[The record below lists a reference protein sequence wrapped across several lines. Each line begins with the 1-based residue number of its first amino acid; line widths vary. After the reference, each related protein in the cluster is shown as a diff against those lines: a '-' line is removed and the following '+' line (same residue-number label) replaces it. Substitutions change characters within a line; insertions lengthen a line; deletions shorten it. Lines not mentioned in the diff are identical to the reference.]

1 MPKRVG
7 FLYERMCDKDRIRA
21 AIQFAAKGKH
31 NRFDVKAVL
40 ADVDGHVDQLH
51 HLLVTHAFTP
61 STPRK
66 KQTFD
71 ICGKKW
77 RTIEYVKFF
86 PDGVIHTLMVMVLEP
101 IIMRGMSHWCCAS
114 VPGRGGKHAMKRVK
128 RILHNDPKGS
138 KYVCKMDVRHYYHS
152 VNRRRLIWA
161 LARKV
166 KDKKFLKLV
175 WDVLSPCEQG
185 LAIGYY
191 ICQWLANYFLEPLD
205 RFMTTLD
212 GVKHTVRYMD
222 DIVIFGPNKKK
233 LHRARKQIDAF
244 MRQALGLTMKGNWAV
259 FPLSARP
266 LDFVGYKF
274 YRDHITLR
282 KANFLRLTRQCRR
295 VQKKLLAGKP
305 VSWRQAASLLSRIGQ
320 LRHCDSY
327 SVRVKYVDPLGI
339 KTLKEVVRY
348 ESKRRQRTQQRLF
361 A

>member
-1 MPKRVG
+1 
-7 FLYERMCDKDRIRA
+7 MCDKDRIRA

-282 KANFLRLTRQCRR
+282 KSNFLRLTRQCRR